1 MKYYKNIIV
10 GGGAAGIFCAC
21 GLLNMNKT
29 AAAPAAVQDVKAA
42 TFATGKAA
50 KNSAEDVPDR
60 HIAGNHA
67 PSNHTPNNHTPSNH
81 APGKSLTGTLIL
93 EKTSKLGTKLLMS
106 GKGQC
111 NITHGGPVRDF
122 VVHYGDKGKSIRK
135 LLQRHS
141 NVKLCRFMES
151 IGVPLTEREDGKIF
165 PSSLDSRDVLSS
177 LMKYITKGGVEI
189 RKNISITG
197 IKYDEEKNVFY
208 LKILA
213 SAAETFEGTFEETLA
228 CTNLIIATG
237 GCSYPS
243 TGSDGSIFKLLK
255 RDLRIDIVTPKP
267 ALTPVYAENYRFGAL
282 SGVSFKD
289 ISMSVSSE
297 SLNRTFC
304 GDLLFT
310 HKNLSGPLILN
321 NSRYISP
328 GARLTFNFLAPVS
341 GPEAIARFKRDFPG
355 NGKSPQGYMSDDL
368 GLPRRFAQLIAAELN
383 IGENKVSQLSG
394 SQIKAL
400 AAALTAAPITVSGL
414 AGFKEAMVTKGGI
427 SLEELDLSN
436 MKSLKYPGLYF
447 IGEIVDVDGDT
458 GGYNLQ
464 FAFSSAW
471 AAAADISR
479 SAVDISNYA
488 DTDSSSSTDA
498 DSSISADADIS
509 NSAVS
514 SDTGNTDAQSVL

>member
-42 TFATGKAA
+42 TFATGKAATIKAATGKAA

-122 VVHYGDKGKSIRK
+122 VVHYGDKGRSIRK

-197 IKYDEEKNVFY
+197 IK
-208 LKILA
+208 
-213 SAAETFEGTFEETLA
+213 
-228 CTNLIIATG
+228 
-237 GCSYPS
+237 
-243 TGSDGSIFKLLK
+243 
-255 RDLRIDIVTPKP
+255 
-267 ALTPVYAENYRFGAL
+267 
-282 SGVSFKD
+282 
-289 ISMSVSSE
+289 
-297 SLNRTFC
+297 
-304 GDLLFT
+304 
-310 HKNLSGPLILN
+310 
-321 NSRYISP
+321 
-328 GARLTFNFLAPVS
+328 
-341 GPEAIARFKRDFPG
+341 
-355 NGKSPQGYMSDDL
+355 
-368 GLPRRFAQLIAAELN
+368 
-383 IGENKVSQLSG
+383 
-394 SQIKAL
+394 
-400 AAALTAAPITVSGL
+400 
-414 AGFKEAMVTKGGI
+414 
-427 SLEELDLSN
+427 
-436 MKSLKYPGLYF
+436 
-447 IGEIVDVDGDT
+447 
-458 GGYNLQ
+458 
-464 FAFSSAW
+464 
-471 AAAADISR
+471 
-479 SAVDISNYA
+479 
-488 DTDSSSSTDA
+488 
-498 DSSISADADIS
+498 
-509 NSAVS
+509 
-514 SDTGNTDAQSVL
+514 